1 MNKRICKLKEIMV
14 QENID
19 HLLIT
24 DHYNLKYFINLDID
38 PGERMIVLLF
48 NKDKENILFLNE
60 LFSIP
65 SSDEYKTVYYN
76 DTDDCIS
83 LLSNHLSGKLI
94 YVDGKWT
101 ASFLLRLMNQFSA
114 DYHDASYL
122 ITKLRSIKDEQEI
135 KSMIKASLC
144 NDEVMK
150 RIFPYIKLGVSEI
163 EIHDHLLNEFE
174 NLTNEPVSFDPIVA
188 FGKNASNPH
197 HKSNNTI
204 LQYGD
209 VCLIDMGCRHN
220 GYCSDMTRTFLQK
233 NEKMEEIY
241 EIVKKA
247 NIMAIEAVKPGKKF
261 SEIDKIARD
270 YINSSGY
277 GQYFTHRL
285 GHGIGLEVHEGY
297 DVSSTS
303 ETIIEEGMCF
313 SIEPGIYLP
322 DVGGVRIEDLVIVT
336 KKGAIVLN
344 SFSKEK
350 QYISKKLRTY
360 W

>member
-1 MNKRICKLKEIMV
+1 MNERISKLKRIMK

-19 HLLIT
+19 HVLVT
-24 DHYNLKYFINLDID
+24 DYYNLKYFINLDLNS
-38 PGERMIVLLF
+38 GERMIVLLVS
-48 NKDKENILFLNE
+48 KDKENILFINE
-60 LFSIP
+60 LFSLP
-65 SSDEYKTVYYN
+65 SSKHYKSIYYN

-83 LLSNHLSGKLI
+83 LLSNHLSGKEI
-94 YVDGKWT
+94 YIDGKWT
-101 ASFLLRLMNQFSA
+101 ASFLLRLMTRFSA
-114 DYHDASYL
+114 DYKDASHL
-122 ITKLRSIKDEQEI
+122 ITKLRAIKDTKEI
-135 KSMIKASLC
+135 QLLLKASLD

-150 RIFPYIKLGVSEI
+150 KIFPYIKLGISEK
-163 EIHDHLLNEFE
+163 EIYNHLLLEIE
-174 NLTNEPVSFDPIVA
+174 NLTHEPVPFDPIVA

-197 HKSNNTI
+197 HISNDTI
-204 LQYGD
+204 LQKGD
-209 VCLIDMGCRHN
+209 VCLIDMGCRHQ

-241 EIVKKA
+241 EIVKNA
-247 NIMAIEAVKPGKKF
+247 NRLAIETIQPGKKF
-261 SEIDKIARD
+261 SEIDKVARD
-270 YINSSGY
+270 YINSFGY

-303 ETIIEEGMCF
+303 ETVIEEGMCF

-322 DVGGVRIEDLVIVT
+322 DIGGVRIEDLFIVS

-350 QYISKKLRTY
+350 QFIFKGLSYR
-360 W
+360 